1 MESVQSRRLV
11 NPPEMV
17 APAHTDMMPGPTRAF
32 GRFDLRGLL
41 GRSAATMVWLAQE
54 RTSGRELML
63 SMPREAPTDPK
74 RSAAWTERTRH
85 ASRLDH
91 PNLAHVAE
99 VGVVDHWP
107 FIAVDRGTRVT
118 LHEWLAAHPA
128 PAPTDVA
135 RWIVD
140 ALTGLAYAHEAGVRH
155 GDLQLHQL
163 LIDERGRVAV
173 MGLGV
178 AEIARA
184 TVHGAGSRGLA
195 LDPALLRDQRNAAE
209 RDVLVSGVLL
219 HHLLAG
225 EPALGIDDAARVLE
239 RMAPA
244 GPEVLRLSW
253 TTPVPVPEALR
264 AIVNRATSP
273 QERLRYRGART
284 FVNALTGWIQVESGE
299 SGGPVAVLLDRL
311 HSVGHLPALPG
322 LAARVAR
329 LIMAETQRADEMAE
343 QILPDMALS
352 FELLRTLNSASV
364 QGTQVAGN
372 GTVLTLRRAVALI
385 GIDGVRKAANALRA
399 WPGPLDEGASMQ
411 LKKTMER
418 VRLAGHLAQVLR
430 PAGYDPEVV
439 YLVALMQNLGRLMI
453 RYHFADEAEQIE
465 QLMRPAAAT
474 TATAAETEEPPG
486 MSEDAAAFAVLGVDV
501 ATFGFAVAK
510 QWGFGE
516 EVMHMIRRLPVD
528 VPVRKPDNDTELLR
542 MLASAANEAVDAVT
556 LLPSRRVALALER
569 IAERYAR
576 VLKTTP
582 RMLRDAMQE
591 ARELQREAAQ
601 GAPRRMST
609 GAAALNEGE
618 ATPPVGGA
626 APKAAERL

>member
-1 MESVQSRRLV
+1 
-11 NPPEMV
+11 MV
-17 APAHTDMMPGPTRAF
+17 APAHNDMMPGPTRAF
-32 GRFDLRGLL
+32 GRFDLRSLL
-41 GRSAATMVWLAQE
+41 GKSAGTMVWLAHE
-54 RTSGRELML
+54 RASGREFML
-63 SMPREAPTDPK
+63 TMPREAPTDSK
-74 RSAAWTERTRH
+74 RNAAWTERTRH

-99 VGVVDHWP
+99 IGVVEHWP
-107 FIAVDRGTRVT
+107 FIAVERGTRVT
-118 LHEWLAAHPA
+118 LHEWLAAYPA
-128 PAPTDVA
+128 PAPTDIA

-155 GDLQLHQL
+155 ADLQLHQL
-163 LIDERGRVAV
+163 LIDDRGNVAV

-219 HHLLAG
+219 HRLLAG
-225 EPALGIDDAARVLE
+225 ESALGIDDTARVLE

-244 GPEVLRLSW
+244 GPEVLRLPW

-284 FVNALTGWIQVESGE
+284 FIGALNGWIRVESGE
-299 SGGPVAVLLDRL
+299 NGGPVAVLLDRL

-322 LAARVAR
+322 LASRVAR
-329 LIMAETQRADEMAE
+329 LILAETQRADEMAE

-352 FELLRTLNSASV
+352 FELLRMLNSAQV

-399 WPGPLDEGASMQ
+399 WPGPLDDSGSMQ
-411 LKKTMER
+411 LKKAMER

-439 YLVALMQNLGRLMI
+439 YLIAVMQNLGRLMV

-465 QLMRPAAAT
+465 QLMRPATSTGAA
-474 TATAAETEEPPG
+474 APEAEEPPG
-486 MSEDAAAFAVLGVDV
+486 MDEDAAAFAVLGVDIG
-501 ATFGFAVAK
+501 AFGFAVAR

-516 EVMHMIRRLPVD
+516 DVMHMIRRLPTD
-528 VPVRKPDNDTELLR
+528 APVRKPDTDGELLR
-542 MLASAANEAVDAVT
+542 MLASAANETVDAVT
-556 LLPSRRVALALER
+556 LLTPRRVGAALER
-569 IAERYAR
+569 IAERYGR

-582 RMLRDAMQE
+582 RVIRDALQE
-591 ARELQREAAQ
+591 AREVQRD
-601 GAPRRMST
+601 
-609 GAAALNEGE
+609 AALGQSRR
-618 ATPPVGGA
+618 A
-626 APKAAERL
+626 APPEADAEPGDAPAAVKASAARPAGRL